1 MDEQTLKLLVNLH
14 INNKRQGP
22 GSDEITRKI
31 LSILNL
37 DKNSESEIVDI
48 GCGTGSSTIEI
59 LKNTNSNITAVDFLP
74 EFLEELNKKSK
85 EQGFNNR
92 LKTIEADMANLPF
105 EESQFDL
112 IWSEG
117 AIYNIG
123 FEKGVTEWKRFLK
136 KDGYVVL
143 TEITWLKKDLP
154 EEVKNHWET
163 EYPEI
168 DFAENKIKI
177 LEDNGFEMIDYFVLP
192 ENCWI
197 DEYYTPLENGFEDFL
212 QRNDNT
218 EEAKAIVEEN
228 QREIELYKK
237 YKDCFSYGV
246 YIAKKV

>member
-1 MDEQTLKLLVNLH
+1 MDEQTLKLLVDLH

-22 GSDEITRKI
+22 GSDEVVRKVLNI
-31 LSILNL
+31 LGL
-37 DKNSESEIVDI
+37 DKNSELEIVDI
-48 GCGTGSSTIEI
+48 GCGTGASTIEI
-59 LKNTNSNITAVDFLP
+59 LKNTNSNVTAVDFLP
-74 EFLEELNKKSK
+74 EFLEKLNKKAK
-85 EQGFNNR
+85 EQSFDNR

-105 EESQFDL
+105 KESHFDL

-123 FEKGVTEWKRFLK
+123 FKNGIDKWKKFLK
-136 KDGYVVL
+136 KDGYMVL

-154 EEVKNHWET
+154 EEIKNHWDT

-177 LEDNGFEMIDYFVLP
+177 LEDNGFKMVDYFTLP
-192 ENCWI
+192 ENCWT
-197 DEYYTPLENGFEDFL
+197 DEYYTPLENGFDEFLERNNNSEETRQIVDED
-212 QRNDNT
+212 
-218 EEAKAIVEEN
+218 KK
-228 QREIELYKK
+228 EIELYKK

>member
-1 MDEQTLKLLVNLH
+1 MDEQTLKLLVDLH

-22 GSDEITRKI
+22 GSLEITRKI
-31 LSILNL
+31 LSVLNL

-59 LKNTNSNITAVDFLP
+59 FKNTNSNVTAVDFLP
-74 EFLEELNKKSK
+74 QFLDKLKYNAKEFKD
-85 EQGFNNR
+85 R
-92 LKTIEADMANLPF
+92 LILIEADMANLPF
-105 EESQFDL
+105 EENQFDL

-123 FEKGVTEWKRFLK
+123 FKNGIEKWKKFLK

-197 DEYYTPLENGFEDFL
+197 DEYYTPLENGFDEFL
-212 QRNDNT
+212 ERNNNT
-218 EEAKAIVEEN
+218 EEARQIVDEN
-228 QREIELYKK
+228 KKEIELYKK

>member
-1 MDEQTLKLLVNLH
+1 MDEQTLKLLVDLH

-22 GSDEITRKI
+22 GSLEITRKI
-31 LSILNL
+31 LSVLNL

-59 LKNTNSNITAVDFLP
+59 FKNTNSNVTAVDFLP
-74 EFLEELNKKSK
+74 QFLDKLKDNAKEFKD
-85 EQGFNNR
+85 R
-92 LKTIEADMANLPF
+92 LILIEADMANLPF
-105 EESQFDL
+105 EENQFDL

-123 FEKGVTEWKRFLK
+123 FKNGIEKWKKFLK